1 MADEKLNTGPAEN
14 ISPEAA
20 EPIATPEQAAA
31 SEPRQEQTGPA
42 IPEPGDVVV
51 SFDKINELM
60 AEKRQNARAE
70 VEKAETPETPEAAA
84 PGETPQPA
92 NTEEPKKP
100 RRGRPPKEEKA
111 ATENQKSEKSAG
123 ARKGRPPK
131 ADKTAPDKP
140 KPSKRD
146 KVSRSDGKAPDAKEP
161 IKPAQDTA
169 PKETAAAEQTAPEP
183 TTPPRPVEEGKL
195 VYLKLS
201 EVHPFH
207 TFRPHPFKVRDDA
220 KMQEIVAS
228 IRVNGV
234 MVPGLARPE
243 KDGNGYEIVA
253 GHRRTHGSE
262 LAGLE
267 EMPFIVREMTDHEAV
282 QAMKDSNKQRDGML
296 PSELAALLELEVED
310 IKHQGGRLKGV
321 AEGDVGKRSV
331 EIVYPQRGRYL
342 NPDSVSSI
350 IVPITNV
357 MNDQYCYQTSKKIR
371 QVFDYKRRNGQ
382 YIGAFAPYGY
392 VKHPKDKHR
401 LIIDPDA
408 AEIVKLIF
416 SLFLKGTSKRAI
428 ALYLN
433 EHGVPS
439 PSAYKLQKGIP
450 VSTRGYDDPMWGA
463 RMIHSIL
470 TNPTYTGDLAQG
482 RSRVKS
488 YKVHEVESVPR
499 EEWVE
504 VAGTHES
511 IIDYETFD
519 KVQALLQRD
528 TRTSPKGREVHLF
541 SGFLKC
547 ADCGRAI
554 TRSVGNNNNVYYACS
569 TYKNRSRTAC
579 TMHSIK
585 HNRLEA
591 AVLFAVQQQ
600 IHLAVSYS
608 EMIARINTA
617 PVKKSQSIRL
627 EELIAAKE
635 RELAKISRY
644 KQSLYQDWKDGE
656 ITQQDYRDMKA
667 DYERQTIAL
676 TDVLARLNAERA
688 ELANGVKSEHP
699 ALVAFTKHQ
708 NIDQLSRELLVE
720 LIDHIK
726 VYENGNISVRFKFA
740 DEFRRIAE
748 YIEINTTKPAVAG

>member
-1 MADEKLNTGPAEN
+1 MESDKKNEIVSAGEEATEVTVSPQQPVSTWRPQDADREVIKANIRRRVWTSNASPKAQFIPAKPLPTVQDDGRKTVAVYARVSTKSTEQVSSIENQTRYYTEKVEKTPNWEMLEIYSDDGHTGTDANRENFQRLLSDVMSGKINCVVVKDLSRFARNYSDAGSLIDNLFVQMGVRFISLAEN
-14 ISPEAA
+14 
-20 EPIATPEQAAA
+20 
-31 SEPRQEQTGPA
+31 
-42 IPEPGDVVV
+42 V
-51 SFDKINELM
+51 
-60 AEKRQNARAE
+60 
-70 VEKAETPETPEAAA
+70 
-84 PGETPQPA
+84 
-92 NTEEPKKP
+92 
-100 RRGRPPKEEKA
+100 
-111 ATENQKSEKSAG
+111 
-123 ARKGRPPK
+123 
-131 ADKTAPDKP
+131 
-140 KPSKRD
+140 
-146 KVSRSDGKAPDAKEP
+146 
-161 IKPAQDTA
+161 
-169 PKETAAAEQTAPEP
+169 
-183 TTPPRPVEEGKL
+183 
-195 VYLKLS
+195 
-201 EVHPFH
+201 
-207 TFRPHPFKVRDDA
+207 
-220 KMQEIVAS
+220 
-228 IRVNGV
+228 
-234 MVPGLARPE
+234 
-243 KDGNGYEIVA
+243 
-253 GHRRTHGSE
+253 
-262 LAGLE
+262 
-267 EMPFIVREMTDHEAV
+267 
-282 QAMKDSNKQRDGML
+282 DS
-296 PSELAALLELEVED
+296 
-310 IKHQGGRLKGV
+310 
-321 AEGDVGKRSV
+321 
-331 EIVYPQRGRYL
+331 YL

-392 VKHPKDKHR
+392 VKHPKDKHQ

-408 AEIVKLIF
+408 AEIVKLVF
-416 SLFLKGTSKRAI
+416 SLFLKGTSKRAT

-617 PVKKSQSIRL
+617 PVKRSQSIRL

-676 TDVLARLNAERA
+676 TDALARLNAERA

>member
-1 MADEKLNTGPAEN
+1 MESDKKNEIVSAGEEATEVTVSPQQPVSTWRPQDADREVIKANIRRRVWTSNASPKAQFIPAKPLPTVQDDGRKTVAVYARVSTKSTEQVSSIENQTRYYTEKVEKTPNWEMLEIYSDDGHTGTDANRENFQRLLSDVMSGKINCVVVKDLSRFARNYSDAGSLIDNLFVQMGVRFISLAEN
-14 ISPEAA
+14 
-20 EPIATPEQAAA
+20 
-31 SEPRQEQTGPA
+31 
-42 IPEPGDVVV
+42 V
-51 SFDKINELM
+51 
-60 AEKRQNARAE
+60 
-70 VEKAETPETPEAAA
+70 
-84 PGETPQPA
+84 
-92 NTEEPKKP
+92 
-100 RRGRPPKEEKA
+100 
-111 ATENQKSEKSAG
+111 
-123 ARKGRPPK
+123 
-131 ADKTAPDKP
+131 
-140 KPSKRD
+140 
-146 KVSRSDGKAPDAKEP
+146 
-161 IKPAQDTA
+161 
-169 PKETAAAEQTAPEP
+169 
-183 TTPPRPVEEGKL
+183 
-195 VYLKLS
+195 
-201 EVHPFH
+201 
-207 TFRPHPFKVRDDA
+207 
-220 KMQEIVAS
+220 
-228 IRVNGV
+228 
-234 MVPGLARPE
+234 
-243 KDGNGYEIVA
+243 
-253 GHRRTHGSE
+253 
-262 LAGLE
+262 
-267 EMPFIVREMTDHEAV
+267 
-282 QAMKDSNKQRDGML
+282 DS
-296 PSELAALLELEVED
+296 
-310 IKHQGGRLKGV
+310 
-321 AEGDVGKRSV
+321 
-331 EIVYPQRGRYL
+331 YL

-585 HNRLEA
+585 NNRLEA

>member
-1 MADEKLNTGPAEN
+1 MARTANRGTMSAS
-14 ISPEAA
+14 SPTSYNVMRWRLGKYIRLSKE
-20 EPIATPEQAAA
+20 
-31 SEPRQEQTGPA
+31 
-42 IPEPGDVVV
+42 D
-51 SFDKINELM
+51 LL
-60 AEKRQNARAE
+60 
-70 VEKAETPETPEAAA
+70 
-84 PGETPQPA
+84 
-92 NTEEPKKP
+92 
-100 RRGRPPKEEKA
+100 RGRDESNSVV
-111 ATENQKSEKSAG
+111 NQRRLLEQYHQAHLDEFYEG
-123 ARKGRPPK
+123 AE
-131 ADKTAPDKP
+131 ADVYVD
-140 KPSKRD
+140 
-146 KVSRSDGKAPDAKEP
+146 DGKTGTDTNREDFQRLLSDISSGRINCVIVKDLSRLSRNYTDAGNLIEN
-161 IKPAQDTA
+161 
-169 PKETAAAEQTAPEP
+169 
-183 TTPPRPVEEGKL
+183 L
-195 VYLKLS
+195 
-201 EVHPFH
+201 F
-207 TFRPHPFKVRDDA
+207 VRLN
-220 KMQEIVAS
+220 V
-228 IRVNGV
+228 R
-234 MVPGLARPE
+234 
-243 KDGNGYEIVA
+243 
-253 GHRRTHGSE
+253 
-262 LAGLE
+262 
-267 EMPFIVREMTDHEAV
+267 FI
-282 QAMKDSNKQRDGML
+282 SL
-296 PSELAALLELEVED
+296 
-310 IKHQGGRLKGV
+310 
-321 AEGDVGKRSV
+321 AEGVDSYR
-331 EIVYPQRGRYL
+331 
-342 NPDSVSSI
+342 NPDSVSNI

-392 VKHPKDKHR
+392 VKHPKDKHQ

-504 VAGTHES
+504 VSGTHES

-635 RELAKISRY
+635 RELTKISRY